1 MQTKATR
8 SEMRDDTEGQLFGGY
23 LRVGGH
29 LATLPPVTSSDADT
43 LAADPSTVPT
53 PAGESGASAL
63 VVLRPGELF
72 AGRYV
77 VEALLGRGGM
87 GAVYRV
93 RDGKLDEVVALKLL
107 TLETKSA
114 QERFVSEVKLAR
126 RVTHPNVARTHDFGE
141 DGLVR
146 FLTMEYVPGT
156 TLERIIEQR
165 APMATRP
172 LVELATQ
179 ITAGLAAAHAAGVVH
194 RDLKPANVLV
204 GDDGRV
210 IITDFGIAR
219 ATSQESG
226 TRTGTMLGTPHY
238 MAPEQVL
245 GRPTDARSDL
255 YAMGVILYEMACGVL
270 PFESDSVLGAA
281 LARVQACPVDPRRH
295 HAVED
300 PLASLILRCL
310 AREPEGRPASAGELE
325 LALRALVGEVDAASE
340 PTPTTLIVETA
351 ARPYAA
357 ISSWTQ
363 SVAVLP
369 FVYRGVAE
377 HGYLGDA
384 MAEELVDVLSHTRG
398 LRVLSLGATRRFAD
412 ERDPAA
418 VATALE
424 VDAVVDGVVQHMGD
438 RVRLSV
444 RMIDPDGTQRWAERY
459 DGRLEDVFALQE
471 SLGRRVAEALRI
483 ELVVAAHRHTAP
495 PEALEHYLRA
505 RRMQRQLTQVSNLE
519 VAAMLERAVELAPD
533 FGAAL
538 AAHAIASVRAW
549 WGDGETAQGRG
560 AMDRARRS
568 IARAQ
573 QQAPELAETHLATA
587 IWEVQSGG
595 FIAAVRALGRAL
607 ELAPTMAEAHQYLG
621 QIQCEAGRPK
631 EGAEHLELAL
641 ELDPSLKIC
650 WFGLARVAQLQGEE
664 SRSLE
669 CLAEMW
675 RVMSRPSIGDMIM
688 ALRLALYR
696 GDLEDARRIHGL
708 LHDAGTPPALRIHRW
723 TGLVF
728 GETSLEEAEAMHDES
743 LARTSNGRFTMLTR
757 QMATELFTIAGAHE
771 LALRELTAA
780 ADSALIDLVWLQR
793 CPVLEPLR
801 GDARFLRAE
810 QAVQRRVAAIWR

>member
-1 MQTKATR
+1 VNSA
-8 SEMRDDTEGQLFGGY
+8 
-23 LRVGGH
+23 
-29 LATLPPVTSSDADT
+29 DADT
-43 LAADPSTVPT
+43 LAADPSTVVPT
-53 PAGESGASAL
+53 PAGAGGPGATL
-63 VVLRPGELF
+63 VMLRPGDLF

-93 RDGKLDEVVALKLL
+93 RDSKLDEVVALKLL
-107 TLETKSA
+107 TLETKTA
-114 QERFVSEVKLAR
+114 QERFLSEVKLAR

-156 TLERIIEQR
+156 TLDRIIEQR

-179 ITAGLAAAHAAGVVH
+179 IAAGLAAAHAAGVVH

-210 IITDFGIAR
+210 VITDFGIAR

-255 YAMGVILYEMACGVL
+255 YAMGVILYELACGVL
-270 PFESDSVLGAA
+270 PFVSDSVLGAA

-325 LALRALVGEVDAASE
+325 LGLRALVGEVDAAPE
-340 PTPTTLIVETA
+340 PTPTLVVEAA

-369 FVYRGVAE
+369 FVYRGVSE

-505 RRMQRQLTQVSNLE
+505 RRMQRQLTQDSTRE
-519 VAAMLERAVELAPD
+519 VVEMFERAVELAPD

-549 WGDGETAQGRG
+549 WGDGDTLQGRD

-568 IARAQ
+568 VARAQ

-587 IWEVQSGG
+587 IWETQSGG
-595 FIAAVRALGRAL
+595 FIAAARALGRAL

-621 QIQCEAGRPK
+621 QIECEAGRPK

-641 ELDPSLKIC
+641 ELDPSLSMC
-650 WFGLARVAQLQGEE
+650 LYALARVAQLQGEE

-669 CLAEMW
+669 YIDVIW
-675 RVMSRPSIGDMIM
+675 RSPSGSTVGAMIM
-688 ALRLALYR
+688 AFRLALYR
-696 GDLEDARRIHGL
+696 GDLEEARRVRGL
-708 LHDAGTPPALRIHRW
+708 LHDVGTPSALRIHRW
-723 TGLVF
+723 TGLAF
-728 GETSLEEAEAMHDES
+728 GETSLEDAEATHDETQ
-743 LARTSNGRFTMLTR
+743 ARVSNGRFTTLMR
-757 QMATELFTIAGAHE
+757 QMATEMLTYAGVHE
-771 LALRELTAA
+771 AALRELTAA

-793 CPVLEPLR
+793 CPLLDPLR
-801 GDARFLRAE
+801 GDARFVRAE
-810 QAVQRRVAAIWR
+810 HAVQRRVAAIWR

>member
-1 MQTKATR
+1 MNSA
-8 SEMRDDTEGQLFGGY
+8 
-23 LRVGGH
+23 
-29 LATLPPVTSSDADT
+29 DADT
-43 LAADPSTVPT
+43 LAADPSTVVPT
-53 PAGESGASAL
+53 PAAAGERGAL
-63 VVLRPGELF
+63 VALRPGDLF

-77 VEALLGRGGM
+77 IEALLGRGGM

-107 TLETKSA
+107 TLETKAA

-210 IITDFGIAR
+210 VITDFGIAR

-245 GRPTDARSDL
+245 GRPADARSDL

-270 PFESDSVLGAA
+270 PFVSDSVLGAA

-300 PLASLILRCL
+300 PLASLILGCL
-310 AREPEGRPASAGELE
+310 AREPEGRPASAAELE
-325 LALRALVGEVDAASE
+325 RSLRALVGEVEAAPE
-340 PTPTTLIVETA
+340 PAPVLVVEAA

-369 FVYRGVAE
+369 FVYRGVGE
-377 HGYLGDA
+377 HAYLGDA

-505 RRMQRQLTQVSNLE
+505 RRKGRQLSQDSTRE
-519 VAAMLERAVELAPD
+519 VIGMLERAIELAPD

-549 WGDGETAQGRG
+549 WGDGDASQGRD

-568 IARAQ
+568 VVRAQ
-573 QQAPELAETHLATA
+573 QQAPELAETQLATA
-587 IWEVQSGG
+587 IWETQSGG
-595 FIAAVRALGRAL
+595 FIAAARALGRAL

-631 EGAEHLELAL
+631 EGAKHLELAL
-641 ELDPSLKIC
+641 ELDPSLSMC
-650 WFGLARVAQLQGEE
+650 WYGLARVAQLQGDER
-664 SRSLE
+664 RSLE
-669 CLAEMW
+669 CIGEMW
-675 RVMSRPSIGDMIM
+675 RGTTGLSVGAMIM
-688 ALRLALYR
+688 SFRLALYR
-696 GDLEDARRIHGL
+696 GDLEEARRIRGL
-708 LHDAGTPPALRIHRW
+708 LHDVGTPPALRMVRW
-723 TGLVF
+723 TDLVL
-728 GETSLEEAEAMHDES
+728 GGTSVEEAEATRDEAQ
-743 LARTSNGRFTMLTR
+743 ARMSNGRFTTLMR
-757 QMATELFTIAGAHE
+757 QVAAEVFTYAGAHE
-771 LALRELTAA
+771 IALGELTAA

-793 CPVLEPLR
+793 CPLLDPLR
-801 GDARFLRAE
+801 GDARFRRAE

>member
-1 MQTKATR
+1 MNSA
-8 SEMRDDTEGQLFGGY
+8 
-23 LRVGGH
+23 
-29 LATLPPVTSSDADT
+29 DADT
-43 LAADPSTVPT
+43 LAADPSTVVPT
-53 PAGESGASAL
+53 PASAGGPGTL
-63 VVLRPGELF
+63 VMLRPGDVF
-72 AGRYV
+72 AGRYT

-93 RDGKLDEVVALKLL
+93 HDGKLDEVVALKLL
-107 TLETKSA
+107 TLATETA

-126 RVTHPNVARTHDFGE
+126 RVTHPNVVRTHDFGE

-146 FLTMEYVPGT
+146 FLTMEYIPGT
-156 TLERIIEQR
+156 TLDRIIEQR

-210 IITDFGIAR
+210 VITDFGIAR

-255 YAMGVILYEMACGVL
+255 YAMGVILYELACGVL
-270 PFESDSVLGAA
+270 PFVSDSVLGAA

-325 LALRALVGEVDAASE
+325 LGLRALVGEVDAAPE
-340 PTPTTLIVETA
+340 PTPTLVVEAA

-369 FVYRGVAE
+369 FVYRGVSE

-424 VDAVVDGVVQHMGD
+424 VGAVVDGVVQHMGD

-459 DGRLEDVFALQE
+459 DGRLEDVFGLQE

-505 RRMQRQLTQVSNLE
+505 RRTHRQLTQESTRE
-519 VAAMLERAVELAPD
+519 VVGMLERAIELAPD

-549 WGDGETAQGRG
+549 WGDGDTMLGRD

-568 IARAQ
+568 VARAQ

-587 IWEVQSGG
+587 IWEAQSGG

-631 EGAEHLELAL
+631 EGAEHLALAL
-641 ELDPSLKIC
+641 ELDPSLSMC

-664 SRSLE
+664 SRSLAYI
-669 CLAEMW
+669 AEL
-675 RVMSRPSIGDMIM
+675 SRSSSGSSVGVMIM
-688 ALRLALYR
+688 SFRLALYR
-696 GDLEDARRIHGL
+696 GDLEEAQRIRGR
-708 LHDAGTPPALRIHRW
+708 LHDVGTPPALRIHRW
-723 TGLVF
+723 MGFVF
-728 GETSLEEAEAMHDES
+728 GGTSIEEAEAIYDE
-743 LARTSNGRFTMLTR
+743 LQVPTGNGRFTTLTR
-757 QMATELFTIAGAHE
+757 QVGTEIYTVAGAHE
-771 LALRELTAA
+771 AALRELTAA

-793 CPVLEPLR
+793 CPVLDPLR
-801 GDARFLRAE
+801 GDARFVRAE
-810 QAVQRRVAAIWR
+810 LAVQRRVAAIWR

>member
-1 MQTKATR
+1 M
-8 SEMRDDTEGQLFGGY
+8 
-23 LRVGGH
+23 
-29 LATLPPVTSSDADT
+29 
-43 LAADPSTVPT
+43 
-53 PAGESGASAL
+53 
-63 VVLRPGELF
+63 LRPGDLF

-107 TLETKSA
+107 TLETKTA

-156 TLERIIEQR
+156 TLDRIIEQR

-210 IITDFGIAR
+210 VITDFGIAR

-255 YAMGVILYEMACGVL
+255 YAMGVILYELACGVL
-270 PFESDSVLGAA
+270 PFVSDSVLGAA

-325 LALRALVGEVDAASE
+325 LGLRALVGEVDAAPE
-340 PTPTTLIVETA
+340 PTPTLVVEVA
-351 ARPYAA
+351 AHPYAA

-369 FVYRGVAE
+369 FVYRGVGE

-424 VDAVVDGVVQHMGD
+424 VDAVVDGVVQHTGD

-483 ELVVAAHRHTAP
+483 ELVVAAQRHTAP

-505 RRMQRQLTQVSNLE
+505 RRMQRQPTQDSTRE
-519 VAAMLERAVELAPD
+519 VIGMLERAIELAPD

-549 WGDGETAQGRG
+549 WGDGDTARGRE

-568 IARAQ
+568 MARAQ

-587 IWEVQSGG
+587 IWEIQSGG
-595 FIAAVRALGRAL
+595 FIAAARALGRAL
-607 ELAPTMAEAHQYLG
+607 ELAPTLAEAHQYLG

-641 ELDPSLKIC
+641 ELDPSQSMC
-650 WFGLARVAQLQGEE
+650 WYGLARVAQLQGEE
-664 SRSLE
+664 SRSLQYID
-669 CLAEMW
+669 EMW
-675 RVMSRPSIGDMIM
+675 RSSSGSSVGAMIM
-688 ALRLALYR
+688 AFRLALYR
-696 GDLEDARRIHGL
+696 GDLEEARRVRGL
-708 LHDAGTPPALRIHRW
+708 LHDVGTPPALRLHRW

-728 GETSLEEAEAMHDES
+728 GETSIEEAEATNDETQ
-743 LARTSNGRFTMLTR
+743 ARMSNGRFTTLMR
-757 QMATELFTIAGAHE
+757 QVATEMFTSAGVHDA
-771 LALRELTAA
+771 ALRELTAA

-793 CPVLEPLR
+793 CPLLDPLR